1 MICTKCNSEVPSGAK
16 FCPVC
21 GTACGIAPD
30 VRPAAAPP
38 EPEKKNYC
46 AKCGL
51 ELRQGAKFCAV
62 CGAPA
67 AGVGDIRPAQNSG
80 AVFGNGAMSAVSLD
94 KPRESDGLVA
104 AMSSAPAP
112 SAFVPSPSNDIGSGF
127 GGSGYSSDPIPAFI
141 PESPVNA
148 PIGNVNNAPFGGA
161 DSNPFGDMGAAAV
174 VATPIKKKTGAK
186 VGIIIAAVVAVLI
199 AAAAIFFFTNKATA
213 LSLIMGKPNYAAMV
227 EGNSIKSV
235 TEKLDLPAVSNGIKS
250 ASNVIS
256 AMAAV
261 SNEYDGAV
269 SGVSN
274 TASAKVT
281 TSDMMS
287 ITSPDGSTMSSYS
300 EDDAVD
306 IEAIIN
312 MYNELMMST
321 YGVNSVNAS
330 LDMDI
335 ELADSIKDLLGEG
348 ADDILKLL
356 NDTTFTTSVS
366 SASDKLAAAM
376 SAENGSSVI
385 DVKTVFTKDGEIYI
399 VLPFVS
405 DQGLK
410 VKIPTTTGTVRNEEI
425 KPLELDEKEIERLI
439 GEMVEIYLAE
449 YKESAIEM
457 ENGELSAAGLTAT
470 GKLITAQFSGEDLSA
485 LISKLTEHFVNDEY
499 FTTKIVDFANECG
512 AEITA
517 EEYKQSVIDEMQFD
531 ATDSDKLTISTIIDN
546 NGNVLAKSFT
556 AESENGNATLTYV
569 DSPEQFTLEALQ
581 DGMTVIAL
589 VQDITSEQ
597 EGVVTVKCTDGDAGS
612 FTMKLTYADVN
623 TAKLCDND
631 VLTGKYT
638 FGIELP
644 ADFTEDIS
652 EEIGTLS
659 NITFTY
665 SNAVDSANTMES
677 SFGIKAGSLGS
688 ISLNTT
694 MTVQND
700 DAALAIPSDV
710 IDLGD
715 METQPDDATIK
726 KLEDYIKTA
735 GEKISALE
743 NGPFGDLLRESGILD
758 GIEML
763 GESSSMVG
771 TDEIVDLI
779 TDINEEMSEITEC
792 RAKYGSND
800 PSLEGRANMLIGN
813 LNTLLTE
820 INEKV
825 SGGMTPE
832 ELAAFTSRYN
842 TLSAQIDALVRDYE
856 AKAQSPSSTTTPSS
870 SNTPSSSTTPSTQPD
885 LSVSGGTTAESLDYD
900 KMSDEELAA
909 ILTEYDDRYITL
921 AYNDEIYARVM
932 SDPALT
938 ALYNECESAY
948 EDAYDDFE
956 QLIDS
961 YSDGVY
967 NIGILRNLRK
977 STKTYAVA
985 VEKFEKA
992 VQSQA

>member
-21 GTACGIAPD
+21 GTACGIASD

-67 AGVGDIRPAQNSG
+67 AGVGDVRPAQNSG

-94 KPRESDGLVA
+94 KPKESDDLVA
-104 AMSSAPAP
+104 AMNSAPAP
-112 SAFVPSPSNDIGSGF
+112 SSFVPSPSNDIGSGF
-127 GGSGYSSDPIPAFI
+127 GGSGYSSEPIPAFI
-141 PESPVNA
+141 PESPANA
-148 PIGNVNNAPFGGA
+148 PVGNVGSAQFGSVG
-161 DSNPFGDMGAAAV
+161 DNPFGDMGAAAV

-213 LSLIMGKPNYAAMV
+213 LSLIMGKPNYAVMV

-235 TEKLDLPAVSNGIKS
+235 TEKLDLPAVSNSIKS
-250 ASNVIS
+250 VSNVIS

-261 SNEYDGAV
+261 DNDYIG
-269 SGVSN
+269 GMSN
-274 TASAKVT
+274 TTSAKIAHP
-281 TSDMMS
+281 MMS
-287 ITSPDGSTMSSYS
+287 ITSPDGPTMSNFSD
-300 EDDAVD
+300 EDGID

-335 ELADSIKDLLGEG
+335 ELADSIKNLLGEG
-348 ADDILKLL
+348 ADDILELL

-376 SAENGSSVI
+376 GAENGSSVI

-470 GKLITAQFSGEDLSA
+470 GKLITAQFNGEDLSA

-499 FTTKIVDFANECG
+499 FTTKIVEFANECG

-569 DSPEQFTLEALQ
+569 DSPEQFTLEALR

-623 TAKLCDND
+623 TAKFCNND
-631 VLTGKYT
+631 TLTGKYT

-659 NITFTY
+659 NVTFTY
-665 SNAVDSANTMES
+665 SNAVDSGNTMES
-677 SFGIKAGSLGS
+677 SFGITAGNLGS

-694 MTVQND
+694 LTAQND

-715 METQPDDATIK
+715 METEPDDTTIK

-763 GESSSMVG
+763 GESSSMVD

-779 TDINEEMSEITEC
+779 TDINGEVSEIAEC
-792 RAKYGSND
+792 RSKYGTND
-800 PSLEGRANMLIGN
+800 PSLEGRANMLISN
-813 LNTLLTE
+813 LNALLTE
-820 INEKV
+820 ISEKV
-825 SGGMTPE
+825 TGMTAE
-832 ELAAFTSRYN
+832 EFAAFTNRYN
-842 TLSAQIDALVRDYE
+842 TLSSQIDALVRDYE
-856 AKAQSPSSTTTPSS
+856 AKAQSPSSSTTPPSS

-885 LSVSGGTTAESLDYD
+885 PSVSAGTTAESLDYD
-900 KMSDEELAA
+900 KMTDEELAA
-909 ILTEYDDRYITL
+909 ILTEYDNRYITL

-938 ALYNECESAY
+938 ALYNECERTY

-977 STKTYAVA
+977 STKAYAVA